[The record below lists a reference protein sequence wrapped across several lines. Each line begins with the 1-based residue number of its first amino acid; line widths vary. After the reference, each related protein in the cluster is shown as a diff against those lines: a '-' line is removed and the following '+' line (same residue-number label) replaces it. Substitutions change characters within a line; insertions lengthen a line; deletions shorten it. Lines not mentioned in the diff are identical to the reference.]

1 MKDNPLKFCS
11 VGQHYVS
18 HLWHREKPD
27 RPSACK
33 NCAPKSNLQRVTPI
47 QQEAY
52 KPQREAINKA
62 ITATQTKLEDKTL
75 PELKKIA
82 TILFN
87 RFIRKRDAEGS
98 QFKCIS
104 CGVYQHIDVCDCGH
118 YRPGTILELKF
129 NELNANSECENC
141 NRTDF
146 KHLTGY
152 RVNLIK
158 KIGLEK
164 VLWLESFKYG
174 QAFKM
179 SKQDYLD
186 IIKKYK

>member
-1 MKDNPLKFCS
+1 MNIYQKEVNQGGGGNVKENKT
-11 VGQHYVS
+11 VT
-18 HLWHREKPD
+18 
-27 RPSACK
+27 CK
-33 NCAPKSNLQRVTPI
+33 HCG
-47 QQEAY
+47 
-52 KPQREAINKA
+52 AINKHNSFQCHTIRKPIA
-62 ITATQTKLEDKTL
+62 KSTETKPNKPITATKKKTKELSL
-75 PELKKIA
+75 SALKKLA

-141 NRTDF
+141 NRNDPN
-146 KHLTGY
+146 HLIGY
-152 RVNLIK
+152 RVNLIE

-186 IIKKYK
+186 IIKKYKDHG